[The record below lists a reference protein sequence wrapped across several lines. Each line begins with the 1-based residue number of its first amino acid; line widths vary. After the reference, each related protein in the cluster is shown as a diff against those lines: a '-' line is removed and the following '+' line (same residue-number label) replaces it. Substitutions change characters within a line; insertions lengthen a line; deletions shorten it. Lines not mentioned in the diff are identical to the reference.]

1 MNFKNDESVSRYEIH
16 HEASEDLIKLF
27 EEEFEDLDSLKIA
40 LDGLFQA
47 RVDNELE
54 WEIMLDL
61 DMPLPPN
68 VSNCDGKQTELVHE
82 LVAKNEDEMLSDIK
96 LDSQSKFL
104 YKVLKELSDDRFV
117 DVVVLQ
123 VIDSIRGLVDVLNEY
138 ESEHLKGEAVQSE
151 LDNLMDVMD
160 RVWEHGLFYEEEDED
175 EEEEEEDEEN

>member
-1 MNFKNDESVSRYEIH
+1 MNFQNDESVSRDEFHY
-16 HEASEDLIKLF
+16 EASEDLTQLF
-27 EEEFEDLDSLKIA
+27 EEKFEDLDSLRIA

-82 LVAKNEDEMLSDIK
+82 LVAKNEDEMWSDIK
-96 LDSQSKFL
+96 LDSQSEFL
-104 YKVLKELSDDRFV
+104 YKVLKELSDDQFAYV
-117 DVVVLQ
+117 HVSP
-123 VIDSIRGLVDVLNEY
+123 VIDSIRGLVDILNEY

-160 RVWEHGLFYEEEDED
+160 RVWEHGLFYEDEDEDED
-175 EEEEEEDEEN
+175 EEEEDEEN